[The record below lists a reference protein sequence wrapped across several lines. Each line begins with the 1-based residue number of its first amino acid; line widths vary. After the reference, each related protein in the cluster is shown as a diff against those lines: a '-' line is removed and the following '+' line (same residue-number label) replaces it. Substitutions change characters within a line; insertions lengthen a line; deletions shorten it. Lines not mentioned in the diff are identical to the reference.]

1 MSNSLRTDSSSS
13 SRRSSQSLSD
23 KLSSQIPYGGAA
35 DREQRR
41 QSNRKRLSLTSE
53 TSHSTASSETPAP
66 ADPLAPLS
74 NSSSSSRSMKRSGS
88 KRQQH
93 PLSPTAAASPL
104 SSLLVRDKK
113 RQQKAEAKAPS
124 DARSKASRGSRS
136 SRGSRGSRASIK
148 LKHRDGG
155 ASGASGSGNT
165 SSIPPSTRRSSTAT
179 NNSNN
184 TRSTSKGRRT
194 VVRRVNSSR
203 SQQPHQQQAPP
214 MGSQSES
221 QADGRVRHRVSSRSP
236 KKKRDSASSSV
247 RRKGSDETAMVTKTK
262 KKRSK
267 STARMDDTSNNSL
280 SYFMKKEGQTVK
292 PPADKQEAMEVRSA
306 FTSYSRMRNRK
317 IAATAVSSQASAL
330 GSRDRRDRRRKNA
343 GDQLSSSFHG
353 DTGSMRRS
361 KSLKE
366 LTRNGSSKR
375 SGNSSSQKSSITAFH
390 ESFAGFGN
398 ASLSGSS
405 GQQDDA
411 FPDVPAFRKPLPDN
425 PADLKDG
432 NSETLFH
439 QYQPTANF
447 TSLPVLREESRKMKK
462 TKPITRKIRKSTT
475 SKKAPVSQQELSDF
489 LEQCNAKREQ
499 DDAAS
504 QKDNG
509 SKDPLSP
516 MRSDRSCVSMPAA
529 ASSPSGRVRKSSKM
543 AKTPPNTRSMTGKR
557 QQSQRSFQTSN
568 SDPLPATTSS
578 TTTGTPSKKL
588 GPLTEKLSEKKSRR
602 GRQGNKNRDWS
613 RKKDRSGSQSEMTI
627 ATAASTIPSESN
639 HSEDTKVRSKSAA
652 NERKRP
658 SIGDRP
664 RSLSR
669 TRHISHQ
676 QAQAMPSL
684 LSMKPKDVR
693 STANA
698 KTDANMKQKSRP
710 KGMRKL
716 FSIRD
721 FTKCDEFESS
731 DSSDSVVIT
740 ETTLDAPGP
749 VVRTP
754 SQSDLGVR
762 GQRDVSNAAP
772 LETPLPPLVACSP
785 VNSNRAQRSTRTVE
799 RSGHSKSP
807 KRKHRFFPS
816 EPTDNKDERHGSSDL
831 SEASKQ
837 LSSDSDTPYSPRM
850 QGEQA
855 KLQTHSTPAGETSE
869 ELRPQPEDIRLRMT
883 LNDEAGQQEED
894 ALSGVEE
901 DVFSHYTWS
910 ITVGVIGD
918 TEHSFEDTLRERLQ
932 MKESI
937 RQSLLFK
944 AFEVIDMAL

>member
-1 MSNSLRTDSSSS
+1 MT
-13 SRRSSQSLSD
+13 
-23 KLSSQIPYGGAA
+23 
-35 DREQRR
+35 
-41 QSNRKRLSLTSE
+41 
-53 TSHSTASSETPAP
+53 
-66 ADPLAPLS
+66 
-74 NSSSSSRSMKRSGS
+74 
-88 KRQQH
+88 
-93 PLSPTAAASPL
+93 
-104 SSLLVRDKK
+104 
-113 RQQKAEAKAPS
+113 
-124 DARSKASRGSRS
+124 
-136 SRGSRGSRASIK
+136 
-148 LKHRDGG
+148 
-155 ASGASGSGNT
+155 
-165 SSIPPSTRRSSTAT
+165 
-179 NNSNN
+179 
-184 TRSTSKGRRT
+184 
-194 VVRRVNSSR
+194 
-203 SQQPHQQQAPP
+203 
-214 MGSQSES
+214 
-221 QADGRVRHRVSSRSP
+221 
-236 KKKRDSASSSV
+236 
-247 RRKGSDETAMVTKTK
+247 TKTK

-267 STARMDDTSNNSL
+267 SSSRMSDNSNNSL

-317 IAATAVSSQASAL
+317 LAAIAVSSRASTL

-353 DTGSMRRS
+353 DTGSIRRS

-375 SGNSSSQKSSITAFH
+375 SGGSSSKKTSITAFH

-405 GQQDDA
+405 GQHDEA

-425 PADLKDG
+425 PEDLKDG
-432 NSETLFH
+432 NNETLFH
-439 QYQPTANF
+439 QYQPTNNF
-447 TSLPVLREESRKMKK
+447 TSLPVLREESRKLKK
-462 TKPITRKIRKSTT
+462 TKPITKKICKSTT
-475 SKKAPVSQQELSDF
+475 AKKSPVSQQELSDF

-509 SKDPLSP
+509 SKDPMSP

-529 ASSPSGRVRKSSKM
+529 ATSPSGKLRKSSKM

-602 GRQGNKNRDWS
+602 GRQGNKNRDRS
-613 RKKDRSGSQSEMTI
+613 RKKDRSGSQSEKTI
-627 ATAASTIPSESN
+627 ATEASTIPSESN

-652 NERKRP
+652 KERKRP

-669 TRHISHQ
+669 TRHISQ
-676 QAQAMPSL
+676 EQAQAMPSL
-684 LSMKPKDVR
+684 LSIKPKE
-693 STANA
+693 SHATADD
-698 KTDANMKQKSRP
+698 KDDANKKQKGRP

-731 DSSDSVVIT
+731 DSSGSLAIT
-740 ETTLDAPGP
+740 ETTPAAREP

-754 SQSDLGVR
+754 SNSDLHVR
-762 GQRDVSNAAP
+762 GQGEVSGALS
-772 LETPLPPLVACSP
+772 LEAPLPPLVACSP
-785 VNSNRAQRSTRTVE
+785 VNSNRAQRSSRTVE
-799 RSGHSKSP
+799 KRGHSKSP
-807 KRKHRFFPS
+807 KRKHRFFSSDPM
-816 EPTDNKDERHGSSDL
+816 ENKDERHGSSDL

-837 LSSDSDTPYSPRM
+837 LSSDSDTPYSPKM
-850 QGEQA
+850 QNEQA
-855 KLQTHSTPAGETSE
+855 SLQPRSTPAGETSE
-869 ELRPQPEDIRLRMT
+869 EARPQPADIHLLMAQDR
-883 LNDEAGQQEED
+883 EANQQEVDTLLE
-894 ALSGVEE
+894 VEE

-910 ITVGVIGD
+910 ITVGGIGD
-918 TEHSFEDTLRERLQ
+918 TEHTFEDTQRERLQ
-932 MKESI
+932 MKDSI